1 MKKLFLIII
10 FIFPLIINDAESQN
24 TPKADV
30 FLLTCGPGIETY
42 SIYGHSALRIVIREM
57 QTVLNTTR
65 VSNYYVEIIEERI
78 SINDEI
84 IGFVQ
89 KDNNELNEQSLFINT
104 VLFSIYIL
112 TVNAQVPLDQLLVNL
127 AQNIL
132 SSTLFLYLQYK

>member
-1 MKKLFLIII
+1 MSKYDLEKIMHNSSYMKAMRAVENSSYMK
-10 FIFPLIINDAESQN
+10 
-24 TPKADV
+24 
-30 FLLTCGPGIETY
+30 
-42 SIYGHSALRIVIREM
+42 VIREM